1 VTLPAHLDT
10 ALAVLGELDVPSLA
24 SPGEIEHHVRLVA
37 AVRSWTDAMLTA
49 LSARADELSVASDGG
64 GPGGEHLVRG
74 AARLSH
80 HAAAAVARRTAAA
93 GQFPLFAS
101 ALASGSVTAE
111 HLDALG
117 RVVRGLDPAVLASFV
132 AAEADLL
139 GCARRV
145 SPEAFGRS
153 ARELAEFLDPDHAAT
168 ELEHLERQASMRM
181 WRGRDGLHHFA
192 GTFGPTTGAAAAKAV
207 QHETDRLSAA
217 EGSRPAAERRS
228 IDQLRADA
236 LTNLINGGHA
246 RRHPGRSTLGV
257 HVGLERFL
265 GERGGDQT
273 CETSG
278 GVQLPIDW
286 VRTMAM
292 RAEIVPVLLDERGQ
306 AVELSRTATSRL
318 ATFLQRVMLRS
329 VHATCIVPGCEI
341 PFDDC
346 EIHHLEPFDGHNTVL
361 ANLAPV
367 CSADHHH
374 IHDHGWRLELD
385 DRRNVT
391 LRLRDGTV
399 YTREPFRPPGARPR
413 AAAA

>member
-1 VTLPAHLDT
+1 MTLPADLDT
-10 ALAVLGELDVPSLA
+10 AFAVLGELDVASLA
-24 SPGEIEHHVRLVA
+24 TPGEIEQHVRLVA
-37 AVRSWTDAMLTA
+37 TVRSWTDALLTA
-49 LSARADELSVASDGG
+49 LAGRGDELAAASDGG

-80 HAAAAVARRTAAA
+80 HAAAAVARRTAVA
-93 GQFPLFAS
+93 GRFPLFAS
-101 ALASGSVTAE
+101 ALASGAVTGE

-117 RVVRGLDPAVLASFV
+117 RVLRGLEPAVLAAFV
-132 AAEADLL
+132 AAEGDLL

-168 ELEHLERQASMRM
+168 ELEHLEQQASMRM

-207 QHETDRLSAA
+207 QHECDRLAA
-217 EGSRPAAERRS
+217 AQAALPETRRRS
-228 IDQLRADA
+228 GDQLRAEA
-236 LTNLINGGHA
+236 LTNLVNGGHA
-246 RRHPGRSTLGV
+246 QRHPGRSTLAV

-265 GERGGDQT
+265 GEFGGDQT

-278 GVQLPIDW
+278 GIQLPIDW
-286 VRTMAM
+286 VRTMAL
-292 RAEIVPVLLDERGQ
+292 RAEIVPVLLDRAGQ
-306 AVELSRTATSRL
+306 AIELARTATSRL

-329 VHATCIVPGCEI
+329 MYSTCMVPGCEV
-341 PFDDC
+341 PSDDC
-346 EIHHLEPFDGHNTVL
+346 EIHHLEPFNGNNTVL
-361 ANLAPV
+361 ANLGPV
-367 CSADHHH
+367 CAADHHR

-385 DRRNVT
+385 EYRDVT
-391 LRLRDGTV
+391 LRLRDGTA
-399 YTREPFRPPGARPR
+399 YAREPFRPPGARPH